1 MDNKDLIAG
10 HLMVMFDQLSERN
23 IPFEEIVKEI
33 KEKVW
38 EMDAILGVQFAE
50 RHPLWDKERALVL
63 VGGRTGHVAS
73 ASRRI
78 EAIRA
83 YRERLKCPLSW
94 AVSAVNLYED
104 FLLLNNNAN
113 NEAQRLAL
121 AVEFLQRGEI

>member
-10 HLMVMFDQLSERN
+10 HLMVMFDQLSELN
-23 IPFEEIVKEI
+23 IPFEEIVKEM

-63 VGGRTGHVAS
+63 VGGR
-73 ASRRI
+73 RI

-104 FLLLNNNAN
+104 FLLFKNNAN
-113 NEAQRLAL
+113 DEAQRLAL
-121 AVEFLQRGEI
+121 AMEFLQRGEI